1 MSGAQRMLPT
11 WLTLAVIVIATVW
24 GLHYATHGF
33 HAITRDQARQR
44 ALAESP
50 RDLPPIRLIDS
61 HGQQSDL
68 RQVAAERPYT
78 VVSLVYTQCTS
89 LCLLTTSSEAYL
101 QAKLRDTGIER
112 QVGLLTIS
120 FDPARDATEALALYA
135 RRVKAD
141 PGHWTIAT
149 VADSS
154 DLTRLLDVFGVVVL
168 PDGAGGYTHNGA
180 LFLVDRRGRLF
191 DALDPDAA
199 DQAYDRLA
207 ARIRSQ

>member
-1 MSGAQRMLPT
+1 MLPT
-11 WLTLAVIVIATVW
+11 WMAVAAVAIATVC
-24 GLHYATHGF
+24 GLHVITHGF
-33 HAITRDQARQR
+33 HAVTSDQARQR
-44 ALAESP
+44 VLAESP
-50 RDLPPIRLIDS
+50 RDLPPIRLLDS
-61 HGQQSDL
+61 HGQNVDL
-68 RQVAAERPYT
+68 RQIAAKRPYT
-78 VVSLVYTQCTS
+78 VVSLVYTQCTT
-89 LCLLTTSSEAYL
+89 LCLLTASGEAYL
-101 QAKLRDTGIER
+101 QAKLRDADIEG

-120 FDPARDATEALALYA
+120 FDPARDTPDELAQYA

-154 DLTRLLDVFGVVVL
+154 DLASLLNAFGVVVL

-199 DQAYDRLA
+199 DLAFVRIA
-207 ARIRSQ
+207 ARVRSP

>member
-1 MSGAQRMLPT
+1 MLPT
-11 WLTLAVIVIATVW
+11 WLTLAAIVIATVCV
-24 GLHYATHGF
+24 LHVITHGF
-33 HAITRDQARQR
+33 RAITSDQARQR

-50 RDLPPIRLIDS
+50 RDLPRIPLIDS
-61 HGQQSDL
+61 HGQKTDL
-68 RQVAAERPYT
+68 RQVAAERPYA

-101 QAKLRDTGIER
+101 QAKLRDTGLEG

-120 FDPARDATEALALYA
+120 FDPARDTPDALAMYA

-154 DLTRLLDVFGVVVL
+154 DLARLLDVFGVVVL

-180 LFLVDRRGRLF
+180 LFLVDRHGRLF

-199 DQAYDRLA
+199 DQAYVRLA
-207 ARIRSQ
+207 AQVQ